1 MRKRKL
7 RTFLI
12 VGVLF
17 FLPACGIPRMFPWSE
32 DSQYELTSNSITF
45 YLDFLYQT
53 DEGVQRW
60 PTLEPSENTP
70 VFRIYYYIDDTQNF
84 NSNVSIGSSLR
95 SRFRS
100 RYGSSFPPFFD
111 EGDEVA
117 TVTVTTDRDET
128 IEVSAYEVT
137 VVPSGGGDPVP
148 ISRVF
153 QGMDYF
159 ASAGGSSYIAE
170 YSFRRTSN
178 SGEYYIEM
186 TYNGQTYLLAR
197 MNGEPFSDSSP
208 DIYFNPRSGGE
219 PEFLPEDESAFIGN
233 AVGVHLFGAVSFAF
247 EGYTTRQTVLLDDI
261 SLN

>member
-12 VGVLF
+12 IGVLF

-32 DSQYELTSNSITF
+32 GSQYDLTSNSITF

-60 PTLEPSENTP
+60 PTLEPSPNTP
-70 VFRIYYYIDDTQNF
+70 VFRLYYYIDDGFNF
-84 NSNVSIGSSLR
+84 DSNVNIGSSLR

-100 RYGSSFPPFFD
+100 RYSISFPPFFG

-117 TVTVTTDRDET
+117 TVTVTTDSSTGES
-128 IEVSAYEVT
+128 IEVGAYEVT

-159 ASAGGSSYIAE
+159 ASAGGSSYTAE
-170 YSFRRTSN
+170 YSFRRSSN
-178 SGEYYIEM
+178 SGDYYIEM

-197 MNGEPFSDSSP
+197 MNGDRFSDNSK
-208 DIYFNPRSGGE
+208 DIYFDPQGGGE
-219 PEFLPEDESAFIGN
+219 AEFLPEDETLFRGSP
-233 AVGVHLFGAVSFAF
+233 VVHLFGAVSFTF
-247 EGYTTRQTVLLDDI
+247 EGYTTRQTVLLDEI
-261 SLN
+261 LF

>member
-12 VGVLF
+12 IGVLF

-60 PTLEPSENTP
+60 PTLDPSPNTP
-70 VFRIYYYIDDTQNF
+70 VFRLYYYIDDGFNF
-84 NSNVSIGSSLR
+84 DSGVNIGSSLR

-100 RYGSSFPPFFD
+100 RYGSSFPPFFG
-111 EGDEVA
+111 EGDPVA
-117 TVTVTTDRDET
+117 TVTVTDNDET

-137 VVPSGGGDPVP
+137 VVQPDGTAVP
-148 ISRVF
+148 ISQLF

-159 ASAGGSSYIAE
+159 QQIGNSEYTAE
-170 YSFRRTSN
+170 YSFRRSSD
-178 SGEYYIEM
+178 SGDYYIEM
-186 TYNGQTYLLAR
+186 TYNGQKYNLAR
-197 MNGEPFSDSSP
+197 MNGDRFSSNSKDV
-208 DIYFNPRSGGE
+208 YFDPQGDGDA
-219 PEFLPEDESAFIGN
+219 EFLPEDESLFQGSPE
-233 AVGVHLFGAVSFAF
+233 VHLFGAVSFTF
-247 EGYTTRQTVLLDDI
+247 EGYTTRQTVLLDEI
-261 SLN
+261 LF